1 LPEQKSKRQGRPKSE
16 EKHNLIL
23 HSASCLFIENG
34 FANTS
39 MDNIAKASGVS
50 KQTVYSHFDNKDAL
64 FKAAI
69 TKKCQ
74 SYQLDTNQLMQ
85 GTNANLPLNH
95 YLKQVGTQFIRLIQ
109 DPEAVAVF
117 RLVIGEAQST
127 PHVAKL
133 FYDAGPGASIEAF
146 SEVFFFYGKGALT
159 KANSVQLAI
168 DFCSLLQS
176 DFHNKLL
183 CGVQEAMLDEAI
195 SAHVEIAVEKTLLL
209 FNTYCTNKDE

>member
-1 LPEQKSKRQGRPKSE
+1 MPEQKSKRQGRPKSE

-39 MDNIAKASGVS
+39 MDNVAKASGVS

-85 GTNANLPLNH
+85 GTNA
-95 YLKQVGTQFIRLIQ
+95 
-109 DPEAVAVF
+109 E
-117 RLVIGEAQST
+117 
-127 PHVAKL
+127 
-133 FYDAGPGASIEAF
+133 
-146 SEVFFFYGKGALT
+146 
-159 KANSVQLAI
+159 
-168 DFCSLLQS
+168 
-176 DFHNKLL
+176 
-183 CGVQEAMLDEAI
+183 
-195 SAHVEIAVEKTLLL
+195 
-209 FNTYCTNKDE
+209 